1 MEKHKVK
8 IWFGLGSYLLASAS
22 PLAVSA
28 AETAKNSVSDGHA
41 QATMVAQ
48 ANAEG
53 EGGEGGEGGG
63 GGGAPQLATND
74 AAYLTQ
80 LGLIRGHLNVGFDL
94 YQQGEVDAAKTH
106 MKHPGDE
113 LYAALEPAFA
123 ARGVPGF
130 AKQLE
135 TLAAMVQREAALS
148 EVEAA
153 YSDLEA
159 AIEAAEAGASAA
171 SLHSRLKAVVQ
182 LVRTAAEEYEAG
194 VNNGAVVNAHEYQD
208 ALGFVRIASKIVESI
223 NAGSDE
229 NVGNALR
236 EIKTQL
242 QSIEPAWPSVVPPK
256 NVSTDPSLIYG
267 AAARIEIA
275 ALPMK

>member
-148 EVEAA
+148 QGDWVSLQVTSWRKAESLLIPLIRKE
-153 YSDLEA
+153 DGGHGD
-159 AIEAAEAGASAA
+159 EAGGGG
-171 SLHSRLKAVVQ
+171 R
-182 LVRTAAEEYEAG
+182 
-194 VNNGAVVNAHEYQD
+194 
-208 ALGFVRIASKIVESI
+208 RI
-223 NAGSDE
+223 
-229 NVGNALR
+229 
-236 EIKTQL
+236 
-242 QSIEPAWPSVVPPK
+242 
-256 NVSTDPSLIYG
+256 
-267 AAARIEIA
+267 
-275 ALPMK
+275 